1 MTSYWVTE
9 CIPVA
14 IVSIMPV
21 FLYPMFGILSSSRT
35 AQLYFQDI
43 IMLFFAGIISKTCLT
58 SFLNKLCFFQGL
70 SLAIAIETSGLH
82 ERIALQIIL
91 LFGSNPKKSVYN

>member
-1 MTSYWVTE
+1 MLDLCNLKESYFGFILISMTSYWVTE

-21 FLYPMFGILSSSRT
+21 FLYPVFGILSSSRT

-43 IMLFFAGIISKTCLT
+43 IMLFFAGIISKTC
-58 SFLNKLCFFQGL
+58 
-70 SLAIAIETSGLH
+70 
-82 ERIALQIIL
+82 
-91 LFGSNPKKSVYN
+91 